1 MEGFK
6 KLKIAIFGKDYCIS
20 TDENE
25 QDVSA
30 AVKVV
35 DSLMKAISSKTHL
48 QDVSK
53 IAILAAL
60 QLANDL
66 SKSQQLLDLW
76 QTKTQKLDNLL
87 TNEVEH
93 E

>member
-6 KLKIAIFGKDYCIS
+6 KLKIAVFGKNYCIA

-25 QDVSA
+25 QDVSQ
-30 AVKVV
+30 AVKIV
-35 DSLMKAISSKTHL
+35 DALMKAISNKTHL
-48 QDVSK
+48 QDDSK
-53 IAILAAL
+53 IAVLAAL

-76 QTKTQKLDNLL
+76 QTRAQSLDNLL
-87 TNEVEH
+87 ANEVNQE
-93 E
+93 

>member
-6 KLKIAIFGKDYCIS
+6 KIKIAVFGKDYCIA

-25 QDVSA
+25 QAVLQ
-30 AVKVV
+30 AVKTV
-35 DSLMKAISSKTHL
+35 DTLMKAISSKTHL
-48 QDVSK
+48 QDDSK
-53 IAILAAL
+53 IAVLAAL

-76 QTKTQKLDNLL
+76 QTRTQKIDNLL
-87 TNEVEH
+87 TNEVNQK
-93 E
+93 